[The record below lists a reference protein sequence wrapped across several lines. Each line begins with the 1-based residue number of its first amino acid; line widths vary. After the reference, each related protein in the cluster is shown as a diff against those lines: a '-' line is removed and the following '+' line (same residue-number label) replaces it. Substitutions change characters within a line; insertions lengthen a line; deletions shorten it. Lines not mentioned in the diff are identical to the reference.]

1 MSIATPGDRKLLVV
15 IVGFSRQLTGVFLL
29 GFLAICT
36 CLASACDVPVFRYA
50 LERWASAP
58 YELVVL
64 HRGPLSGG
72 ARNVF
77 ARLDGD
83 SDEGIPHPNL
93 RVRTVDLAQPGDP
106 SPKQVWREMGRPE
119 LPCMILHY
127 PGVLGIERAI
137 WSGPVTASNTRLVV
151 DSPAR
156 GEVARR
162 ILEGHSAVWVLL
174 RSGDAA
180 KDEAAEALLERS
192 LAGLEQSL
200 ELPAVLAP
208 APLDRDQ
215 PGEETGPPLQV
226 RFSLLS
232 VSRTDPAES
241 VFIGML
247 LRSEAD
253 LDRYS
258 SQPIAFPVYG
268 RGRALYALVGKGIT
282 HENVREACAFLVGP
296 CMCEAKAL
304 NPGTDLLMVADWDA
318 GLVGSLVEAVESQP
332 LVGMGT
338 LSEAARVAQ
347 AAAPARKAS
356 AQTSNAVN
364 GRPRTPAP
372 TPEASPGPDV
382 AKSPPDASAEAPKAS
397 ASVYGDAA
405 ASSPEPSSRLLR
417 NMLIAMG
424 LIAAVTTCLVMLISR
439 RAPKE
444 RP

>member
-1 MSIATPGDRKLLVV
+1 
-15 IVGFSRQLTGVFLL
+15 
-29 GFLAICT
+29 
-36 CLASACDVPVFRYA
+36 VPVFRYA

-58 YELVVL
+58 YELVVF
-64 HRGPLSGG
+64 HHGPLSD
-72 ARNVF
+72 RERDVVEW
-77 ARLDGD
+77 LDGD
-83 SDEGIPHPNL
+83 SDERIPRPNL
-93 RVRTVDLAQPGDP
+93 RVRTVDLAQPVDP
-106 SPKQVWREMGRPE
+106 SLGHLWRETGSPE
-119 LPCMILHY
+119 LPFMILHY
-127 PGVLGIERAI
+127 PGVLGVERVV
-137 WSGPVTASNTRLVV
+137 WSGPVTASNARLVV
-151 DSPAR
+151 ESPAR
-156 GEVARR
+156 REVARR

-180 KDEAAEALLERS
+180 KDEAAEALLGRS

-215 PGEETGPPLQV
+215 PAEETGPPLQV

-232 VSRTDPAES
+232 VSRTDSEES

-258 SQPIAFPVYG
+258 SQPMAFPVYG

-282 HENVREACAFLVGP
+282 QENVREACVFLVGP

-304 NPGTDLLMVADWDA
+304 NPGTDLLMAADWDA

-338 LSEAARVAQ
+338 LSEAARTAQ
-347 AAAPARKAS
+347 AAAPTRAAPARTPESWAPAPRAS
-356 AQTSNAVN
+356 APSPGAS
-364 GRPRTPAP
+364 PSTPEGPSDAP
-372 TPEASPGPDV
+372 HAAAQTPEA
-382 AKSPPDASAEAPKAS
+382 PPTAGDDANTPAS
-397 ASVYGDAA
+397 
-405 ASSPEPSSRLLR
+405 EPSSGLLR

-424 LIAAVTTCLVMLISR
+424 LIAAVTTCLVMLITR

>member
-1 MSIATPGDRKLLVV
+1 M
-15 IVGFSRQLTGVFLL
+15 
-29 GFLAICT
+29 
-36 CLASACDVPVFRYA
+36 PVFRYA

-72 ARNVF
+72 ERNAF
-77 ARLDGD
+77 ERLGGD

-137 WSGPVTASNTRLVV
+137 WSGPVTASNTRLVL

-156 GEVARR
+156 REIARR

-174 RSGDAA
+174 NSGDIA
-180 KDEAAEALLERS
+180 KDEAAKALLKRS
-192 LAGLEQSL
+192 LEVLEQSL
-200 ELPAVLAP
+200 ELPAMVAAP
-208 APLDRDQ
+208 PLDWDQ
-215 PGEETGPPLQV
+215 LGAKASSPLHI

-241 VFIGML
+241 VFIDML
-247 LRSEAD
+247 LQSEAD
-253 LDRYS
+253 LGRYS

-282 HENVREACAFLVGP
+282 PENVREACAFLVGP

-304 NPGTDLLMVADWDA
+304 NPGTDLLMATDWDA
-318 GLVGSLVEAVESQP
+318 GLVGSVVEAVESQP

-338 LSEAARVAQ
+338 LSEAART
-347 AAAPARKAS
+347 APARTPDAAARTPESWAS
-356 AQTSNAVN
+356 APGASVPSPDASAPTSGDSPDVA
-364 GRPRTPAP
+364 RAAAQ
-372 TPEASPGPDV
+372 TPEASSTAGGNADTP
-382 AKSPPDASAEAPKAS
+382 
-397 ASVYGDAA
+397 
-405 ASSPEPSSRLLR
+405 SPEPSSGPLR

-424 LIAAVTTCLVMLISR
+424 LIAAVTTCLVMLITR